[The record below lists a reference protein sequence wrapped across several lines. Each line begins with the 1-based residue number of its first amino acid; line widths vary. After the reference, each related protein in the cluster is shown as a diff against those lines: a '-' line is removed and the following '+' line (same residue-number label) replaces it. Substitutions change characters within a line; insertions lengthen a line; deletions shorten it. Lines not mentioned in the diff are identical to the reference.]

1 MTENEIAKIVW
12 DICFRIHKVLGPGL
26 LESVYE
32 EILTYELNKL
42 DLSFER
48 QKSIPVVWESLKLET
63 SFRADVIIENKVIVE
78 LKSIGEINPV
88 HQKQVLTYLK
98 ITGLK
103 LGLLVNFNASLLK
116 DGFQRI
122 ANHL

>member
-1 MTENEIAKIVW
+1 MTENQIAKIVR

-42 DLSFER
+42 DLSYER
-48 QKSIPVVWESLKLET
+48 QKSITEVWESLKLET
-63 SFRADVIIENKVIVE
+63 SFRADVIMENKVIVE

-98 ITGLK
+98 INGLK
-103 LGLLVNFNASLLK
+103 LGLLVNFNASFLK

-122 ANHL
+122 AYHL

>member
-12 DICFRIHKVLGPGL
+12 DICFKIHKVLGPGL
-26 LESVYE
+26 FESVYE

-42 DLSFER
+42 DLSFDR

-63 SFRADVIIENKVIVE
+63 SFRADVSIENKVIVE

-103 LGLLVNFNASLLK
+103 LGLLVNFNSSLLK